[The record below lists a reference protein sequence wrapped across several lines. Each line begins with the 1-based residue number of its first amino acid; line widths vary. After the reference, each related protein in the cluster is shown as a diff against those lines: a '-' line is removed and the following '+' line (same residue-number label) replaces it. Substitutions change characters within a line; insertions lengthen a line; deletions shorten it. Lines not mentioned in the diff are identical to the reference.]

1 MPHIRHPPDLDRLP
15 RAVFARKESLIA
27 DSASR
32 AHAHP
37 WAQLSWAST
46 GALIV
51 RTPTASH
58 VAPPQRAVW
67 VPPGLVHEVLNPGRA
82 EMRSL
87 YIDAA
92 AAAFAPRQCRVL
104 AISPLVREL
113 IQAVTAL
120 PVRYDEAGPDGRL
133 VAVLLDQLAVLPE
146 ADFSLPWPADPR
158 LATICQAI
166 ADTPDDRR
174 DMAAWAKTVGLTPRT
189 LGRLFPAQTGLTFG
203 RWRRRSRLLS
213 ALAILESG
221 GSVTEA
227 ALSCGYDAPSA
238 FIAAFKDAFG
248 VTPGSFVAGTTMSRE
263 DGA

>member
-1 MPHIRHPPDLDRLP
+1 MPHIRQPPDLDRLP
-15 RAVFARKESLIA
+15 RAVFARKESLVA
-27 DSASR
+27 DSTAK

-37 WAQLSWAST
+37 WVQLSWASD

-67 VPPGLVHEVLNPGRA
+67 VPPGLVHEVINPGRA

-87 YIDAA
+87 YIDPAA
-92 AAAFAPRQCRVL
+92 ATFAPRQCRVL

-120 PVRYDEAGPDGRL
+120 PVRYDAAGPDGRL

-146 ADFSLPWPADPR
+146 AGFSLPWPADPR
-158 LATICQAI
+158 LAAICRAI

-174 DMAAWAKTVGLTPRT
+174 DMAAWGKTVGVTPRT
-189 LGRLFPAQTGLTFG
+189 LGRLFAAQTGLSFG

-213 ALAILESG
+213 ALGVLENG

-238 FIAAFKDAFG
+238 FIAAFKEAFG
-248 VTPGSFVAGTTMSRE
+248 VTPGSFATGTAMSRAE
-263 DGA
+263 G